1 MGDSGEY
8 YGDGIRHHNPSMT
21 KKTRNPAARAP
32 LLRKGGRHEKS
43 KSAKRM
49 KDRKTLR
56 SEVEQI
62 ERKKPDDV

>member
-1 MGDSGEY
+1 M
-8 YGDGIRHHNPSMT
+8 N
-21 KKTRNPAARAP
+21 KKTRNPAARSP
-32 LLRKGGRHEKS
+32 LLRKGGHHERS

-62 ERKKPDDV
+62 ERKKPDGET

>member
-1 MGDSGEY
+1 
-8 YGDGIRHHNPSMT
+8 MT
-21 KKTRNPAARAP
+21 KKTRNPAARSP

-56 SEVEQI
+56 SDVEQI
-62 ERKKPDDV
+62 ESKKPDSKT